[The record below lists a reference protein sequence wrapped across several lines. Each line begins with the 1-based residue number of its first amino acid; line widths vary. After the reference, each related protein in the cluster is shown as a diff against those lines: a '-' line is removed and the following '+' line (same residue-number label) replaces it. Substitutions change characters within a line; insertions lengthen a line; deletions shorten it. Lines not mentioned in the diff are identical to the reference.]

1 MAPPLQG
8 FRVLD
13 VSTGIAGAYCTKLLA
28 DYGARV
34 IKIESPRA
42 GDPLRRQSPFQD
54 DAPHPEKSGLF
65 LFLNTGKE
73 GVTLDLETQT
83 GRHLFRR
90 LCKEADAVVESFPP
104 DKAQVLGISYDSVA
118 ESNPALVVTSLN
130 DFGSEG
136 PRRNDKMTNLT
147 VFAVS
152 AYMNPMGDPKDPPV
166 QPGGPFSGFL
176 SGMFGCYST
185 LIAYLS
191 ALYDGQGQQ
200 VEVSRLEA
208 VLASLIYDVTQY
220 SYTGVP
226 RQRHGRHYTKRQ
238 ALRISVQ
245 PTMDDYI
252 ASIIGPGYER
262 WAALWEALMGMPEV
276 LDDER
281 FLTLE
286 GQEAHIDELE
296 AKVQSWLSEHKSEE
310 VFHLGQS
317 FRLLFAQ
324 FLTMKDVFHNEHL
337 RARNYFQQV
346 EHPVLGEVELPGTPW
361 RFSATPADKLR
372 PAPTLGQ
379 HNQSVYAE
387 LLGLER
393 ADLVLLRAGGV
404 I

>member
-1 MAPPLQG
+1 MSPPLQG

-34 IKIESPRA
+34 IKIEPPHT
-42 GDPLRRQSPFQD
+42 GNPLRRQGPFQD
-54 DAPHPEKSGLF
+54 DTPHPEKSGLF
-65 LFLNTGKE
+65 FFLNTGKE
-73 GVTLDLETQT
+73 SVTLDLESQT
-83 GRHLFRR
+83 GRQLFRQ
-90 LCKEADAVVESFPP
+90 LCKEADAVVESFSP
-104 DKAQVLGISYDSVA
+104 DKAQALGISYDRLA
-118 ESNPALVVTSLN
+118 EINPAIVVTSLN

-136 PRRNDKMTNLT
+136 PRRNDKMTDIT

-176 SGMFGCYST
+176 TGMFGCYST
-185 LIAYLS
+185 LMAYLS
-191 ALYDGQGQQ
+191 TLYSGQGQQ

-208 VLASLIYDVTQY
+208 ILASLIYDVTQY
-220 SYTGVP
+220 SYTGVA
-226 RQRHGRHYTKRQ
+226 RERHGRSYSGRQ
-238 ALRISVQ
+238 GLRLSVQ

-252 ASIIGPGYER
+252 AFIVGPGYER
-262 WAALWEALMGMPEV
+262 WAILWEVLVGMPKV
-276 LDDER
+276 LEDER

-296 AKVQSWLSEHKSEE
+296 AMIQSWLSKHKSEE
-310 VFHLGQS
+310 VFHLAQS

-324 FLTMKDVFHNEHL
+324 FLTMKDIFHNEHL

-346 EHPVLGEVELPGTPW
+346 EHPVLGNVELPGTPW
-361 RFSATPADKLR
+361 QFSATPANKLR

-379 HNQSVYAE
+379 HNQSVYTE
-387 LLGLER
+387 LLGLEH
-393 ADLVLLRAGGV
+393 AELVLLRAGG
-404 I
+404 II